1 MKNPHPKF
9 LDRCPPT
16 VQAGILCADPQFQSF
31 AAQNCGLAGQHF
43 NRSAAAEYLRRV
55 CQINTRAAL
64 NTSAAAQSH
73 LAALRTSFDAWRGHA
88 PQPR

>member
-9 LDRCPPT
+9 LDRCPPA
-16 VQAGILCADPQFQSF
+16 VQAGILCKDAQFQTF
-31 AAQNCGLAGQHF
+31 AAQNCGLRDQQF
-43 NRSAAAEYLRRV
+43 NASAAAEYLRQV

-64 NTSAAAQSH
+64 NTNPAAQSQ